1 MEKMKTKL
9 IALVA
14 MLTICIVALSGCTD
28 ISDSYKPGSFGATE
42 EEQQIV
48 DAVTEKY
55 GDMTASGEPRL
66 LEVMMTSSTVNFIP
80 VDKVLKYSKD
90 SEELYAWFIYDNFN
104 YDTISVEWIYLE
116 SDYSIYT
123 FESETGEDFGRG
135 TFILEQPDD
144 GWPLGDYRVVISG
157 AGIEESVDFEIIDGA
172 TVSEPFDLLNG
183 ATVDS
188 HKADFGSSGTS
199 DETPAPQ
206 SGFTAES
213 TSHSFVGE
221 WSSNWGDM
229 EFWESDGKIYGEYTH
244 DAGRLEGVVNG
255 DVFIGTWS
263 ESPSYAEPNDAGD
276 VEIKL
281 SSDGNSFE
289 GNWRYG
295 SDSSTWSGG
304 WTGTRVGESMTTT
317 SSASSGVTPGWYLV
331 TVEDYGDKVISTN
344 DYYSYDVD
352 YERGNVWTSNTGD
365 HGETVQVRTISD
377 EPEDFYAAE
386 EEIVINVRKEGELIA
401 PDDLGLYDTS
411 SIGID
416 FADVAVDRGTSS
428 SYSLEDETYGAYFK
442 MGWGDQTGDIKEGT
456 FKANAPGADAFG
468 GSFRI
473 LYYYSNGGTYR
484 TNYIYEWK
492 E

>member
-1 MEKMKTKL
+1 MNIK
-9 IALVA
+9 IVALVA
-14 MLTICIVALSGCTD
+14 MLLISIVALSGCTD

-104 YDTISVEWIYLE
+104 YDTISVEWIYLDN
-116 SDYSIYT
+116 DYSIYT

-157 AGIEESVDFEIIDGA
+157 AGVEESVDFEIIDGT
-172 TVSEPFDLLNG
+172 TVSEPFDMLDG

-188 HKADFGSSGTS
+188 HKADFGNSGTT
-199 DETPAPQ
+199 DDTLVPQ

-229 EFWESDGKIYGEYTH
+229 EFRESGGRIYGEYTH
-244 DAGRLEGVVNG
+244 DSGKLEGVING

-276 VEIKL
+276 VELKL

-295 SDSSTWSGG
+295 SDSAAWSGG
-304 WTGTRVGESMTTT
+304 WTGTREGQSTTETTTT
-317 SSASSGVTPGWYLV
+317 SSGVEPGWYLV
-331 TVEDYGDKVISTN
+331 KVEDYGDKVISTN
-344 DYYSYDVD
+344 DYYTYDVE
-352 YERGNVWTSNTGD
+352 YERGNVLTIDTGD
-365 HGETVQVRTISD
+365 EGETVQVRTISD

-386 EEIVINVRKEGELIA
+386 EEIVIKVRKEAVFIA
-401 PDDLGLYDTS
+401 TDGLGLGDTS
-411 SIGID
+411 NIDIDMADIG
-416 FADVAVDRGTSS
+416 VDGVSS
-428 SYSLEDETYGAYFK
+428 SHYKLEDETYGKSFTMDWK
-442 MGWGDQTGDIKEGT
+442 DTTGDIKEGT
-456 FKANAPGADAFG
+456 FKANAPEANAYG

-473 LYYYSNGGTYR
+473 LYSYLNGGVYK
-484 TNYIYEWK
+484 TNYIYEWR